1 MIGIQVTCTWGQENA
16 GGFKW
21 ERVGIKRQQS
31 FAKQNLI
38 KGNGTYTIEMTYV
51 IEGKYKLHRKAL

>member
-1 MIGIQVTCTWGQENA
+1 MLVA
-16 GGFKW
+16 SKW
-21 ERVGIKRQQS
+21 ERVGIKRQWS

-38 KGNGTYTIEMTYV
+38 KGNRTYTIEMTYV